1 MKGGG
6 TFSWFGSLFE
16 FGFDGNGSPPTHPY
30 THSSRLLANP
40 QDVLCDSDLR
50 RAFENK
56 RRIPVVF
63 LILAFSHRSK
73 GHEKEDWLRRGR
85 IRV

>member
-1 MKGGG
+1 MKEEPFHGLAV
-6 TFSWFGSLFE
+6 FSSLDSME
-16 FGFDGNGSPPTHPY
+16 MVLPHPY